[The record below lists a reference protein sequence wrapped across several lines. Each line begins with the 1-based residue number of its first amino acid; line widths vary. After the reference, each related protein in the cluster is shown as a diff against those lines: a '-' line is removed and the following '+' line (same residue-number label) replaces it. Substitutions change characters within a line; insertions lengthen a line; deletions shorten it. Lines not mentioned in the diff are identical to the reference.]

1 MREKKRELEV
11 VSLLS
16 NHEHVQCFVYKM
28 ALEHMGREERLCPL
42 LVSVEEV
49 FTNICKYA
57 YGNGRG
63 PVRVEAVWGS
73 GFLVS
78 VNDRGKPF
86 NPLRREPPELL
97 APADKRVPGGLG
109 LLMVQRYMARVL
121 YEYADGWNILTL
133 VP

>member
-16 NHEHVQCFVYKM
+16 SHAQVQCFVRKM
-28 ALEHMGREERLCPL
+28 AQQHMGRAERLCPL
-42 LVSVEEV
+42 LISVEEV

-57 YGNGRG
+57 YGCGRG
-63 PVRVEAVWGS
+63 PVRVEAAWGS
-73 GFLVS
+73 GFWVA
-78 VNDRGKPF
+78 VKDRGKPF
-86 NPLRREPPELL
+86 NPLNREPPELL
-97 APADKRVPGGLG
+97 APAEQRAPGGLG

-121 YEYADGWNILTL
+121 YEYADGWNVLTL